1 MKKPTRIQ
9 KKLLYCLISSS
20 LLLPMQAMGAPAS
33 QDGTELN
40 TAAESDLPGS
50 KFTLEGVE
58 VTAEKLTDP
67 ARTNTNAR
75 GGSVATKTN
84 TSIGEAARSIS
95 IITKEQLEARS
106 ALDLKEAL
114 DYTPGVTM
122 SNGGVWTSPTIR
134 GFTGGLTTTD
144 GLRVP
149 TEFSASNTELYGFE
163 QIEVLRGPASLLYGA
178 GGPGG
183 MINRVTKRPTTEAFH
198 ELQLQTG
205 NHNEFSGAFD
215 IGGPSDDDGN
225 LFFRLTGRS
234 YKEDLHTDKSS
245 LKRHYIAPALT
256 WQPTVDTTLTLLTSY
271 QKETVKGDSLAFRKV
286 FLPNNILYGYPG
298 TLLEGEPNY
307 DGYNK
312 TQSQLG
318 YILEHRFDDTW
329 SVTQT
334 ARHYRSSMDY
344 RALSIDSLEPDG
356 YTANRTTRY
365 DTDEA
370 RGNTIDT
377 HFQAKWSGGAIEHTS
392 LLGFDFHQ
400 DEQNYRYRRG
410 VGPTLDLKTLN
421 YGQSVTDPDFVIMRD
436 TVNKRRGLYIQDQLK
451 FGQRWTV
458 TAGGRKDWYNK
469 DEVNRM
475 SGTQTR
481 FKQNAITG
489 RIGIAFDAGNG
500 IQPYLSYDRSF
511 EPQSGRDRHGN
522 SFDPLNGQQYE
533 LGIQYIPANS
543 NARFSAAIFDLR
555 QQNALTTDPLNTSSE
570 SYQVQTGEIAAQGL
584 ELEANLTAV
593 KGLNITASYT
603 LLDKKITKD
612 TDPTLIGRRTA
623 NIPRHSAALWFDTA
637 SPEKNKTGWGFGAG
651 LRYIGSRY
659 DYYNTTKLGGLVLTD
674 ALIRYDSGKCLY
686 ALNVRNLFD
695 REYISSYWASS
706 GYYGIDEGRTFR
718 LTATYRW

>member
-1 MKKPTRIQ
+1 
-9 KKLLYCLISSS
+9 
-20 LLLPMQAMGAPAS
+20 MQAMAVPAG
-33 QDGTELN
+33 QDGTEL
-40 TAAESDLPGS
+40 TTIQESEIPGNN
-50 KFTLEGVE
+50 FVLEGVE
-58 VTAEKLTDP
+58 VNGEKIIVP
-67 ARTNTNAR
+67 AFTGISAH
-75 GGSVATKTN
+75 GGTIATKID
-84 TSIGEAARSIS
+84 TSLGEAARSIS
-95 IITKEQLEARS
+95 IITQEQLEARS

-149 TEFSASNTELYGFE
+149 TEFSASNTDLYGFE

-183 MINRVTKRPTTEAFH
+183 MINRVTKKPTREVFQ

-205 NHNEFSGAFD
+205 NNNEFSGAFD
-215 IGGPSDDDGN
+215 FGGPAADDGS

-234 YKEDLHTDKSS
+234 YKEDLNTDRSF
-245 LKRHYIAPALT
+245 LKRHYFAPALT
-256 WQPTVDTTLTLLTSY
+256 WHPNADTSLTVLTSY

-286 FLPNNILYGYPG
+286 LLPNNILYGYPG

-312 TQSQLG
+312 TQTQFG
-318 YILEHRFDDTW
+318 YILQHRFDDTW

-334 ARHYRSSMDY
+334 ARHYQSSMDY
-344 RALSIDSLEPDG
+344 RAISITSIQADG
-356 YTANRTTRY
+356 YTAIRSTRY

-370 RGNTIDT
+370 SGNTIDT

-410 VGPTLDLKTLN
+410 DGPTLDLRTLN

-436 TVNKRRGLYIQDQLK
+436 TINKRRGLYVQDQLK
-451 FGQRWTV
+451 FAQHWTV
-458 TAGGRKDWYNK
+458 TLGGRKDWYNK
-469 DEVNRM
+469 DEADLMN
-475 SGTQTR
+475 GAQTR
-481 FKQNAITG
+481 FKQNAVTG
-489 RIGIAFDAGNG
+489 RIGVAYDAGNG
-500 IQPYLSYDRSF
+500 LLPYLSYDRSF
-511 EPQSGRDRHGN
+511 EPQSGQDRHGS
-522 SFDPLNGQQYE
+522 SFDPLTGQQYE
-533 LGIQYIPANS
+533 LGLQYIPANM
-543 NARFSAAIFDLR
+543 NARFSAALFDLR
-555 QQNALTTDPLNTSSE
+555 QQNALTTDPLNLSSE
-570 SYQVQTGEIAAQGL
+570 NYQVQTGEIAAQGL

-593 KGLNITASYT
+593 KGMNITASYT

-612 TDPTLIGRRTA
+612 TDTTLIGRRTA
-623 NIPRHSAALWFDTA
+623 NIPLHSAALWFDTS
-637 SPEKNKTGWGFGAG
+637 SPQKNKNGWGFGAG

-659 DYYNTTKLGGLVLTD
+659 DYYNTTKLGGLVLAD
-674 ALIRYDSGKCLY
+674 ALIRYDSGNCRY
-686 ALNVRNLFD
+686 ALNIRNLFD

-706 GYYGIDEGRTFR
+706 GYYGIDEGRTVR
-718 LTATYRW
+718 LTATYHW